1 MATFRAADGTELA
14 YRVTGSG
21 APVICVPGGP
31 MRASAYLGDLGDLS
45 ARNQLVMLDLRGTGQ
60 SATPDD
66 PASYRCDRLSGDVE
80 ALADHLGLDTFRLL
94 GHSAGAS
101 IAMQYAAAHPHRV
114 SHLALIGPSTRAVG
128 LYPSAEARREAMSLR
143 QDEPWFQEGVAA
155 FARIQDSGGT
165 EDDWESLN
173 PFFYGRWDAA
183 AQAHAAAGPEQTN
196 EAAAEQFIAE
206 GAFDPA
212 ATRAALAEFSAPVL
226 LLGGAVDLNTMPSV
240 MTELAAMFRG
250 PQLVIQPGA
259 AHYPWM
265 DDAGAFTA
273 TVSEFLN
280 GS

>member
-1 MATFRAADGTELA
+1 MPTFTAPDGTRLT
-14 YRVTGSG
+14 YQVLGTG
-21 APVICVPGGP
+21 APLVCVPGGP
-31 MRASAYLGDLGDLS
+31 MRASAYLGDLGGL
-45 ARNQLVMLDLRGTGQ
+45 AAHRQLIVLDLRGTGQ
-60 SATPDD
+60 SAVPDD
-66 PASYRCDRLSGDVE
+66 PASYRCDRQVDDVA
-80 ALADHLGLDTFRLL
+80 ALQAHLGLDRIDLL
-94 GHSAGAS
+94 AHSAGGS
-101 IAMQYAAAHPHRV
+101 IALLYAVRYPHRV
-114 SHLALIGPSTRAVG
+114 SKLALITPSGRAVD
-128 LYPSAEARREAMSLR
+128 LEPDSAMRREVVNRR

-183 AQAHAAAGPEQTN
+183 ARAHAAAGPEQTN

-226 LLGGAVDLNTMPSV
+226 LLGGAVDLNTMPSI

-273 TVSEFLN
+273 TVSKFLN